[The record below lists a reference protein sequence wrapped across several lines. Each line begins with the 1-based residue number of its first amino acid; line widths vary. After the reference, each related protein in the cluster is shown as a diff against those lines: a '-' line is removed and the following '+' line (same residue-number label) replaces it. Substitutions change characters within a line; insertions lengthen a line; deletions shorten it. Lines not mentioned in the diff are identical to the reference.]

1 MTEQAIVVVSPSCV
15 NKKGRDI
22 DGCLEG
28 MFFLG
33 KKEDGVTGEMDITG
47 IPIITTFIAAHEMW
61 GDGGW
66 RPFQTLEKCGEI
78 RCVVVTSKH
87 VEKYK
92 GCQFYTR
99 EELLRMDSEF
109 VIGNIMRELYEY
121 IDNRGLSLYL
131 EELETS
137 ERL

>member
-1 MTEQAIVVVSPSCV
+1 MTEQAIVVVSPSRV
-15 NKKGRDI
+15 NKKGKDI

-33 KKEDGVTGEMDITG
+33 KKEDGDTG

-87 VEKYK
+87 VDKYK

-99 EELLRMDSEF
+99 NCCEWILNL
-109 VIGNIMRELYEY
+109 
-121 IDNRGLSLYL
+121 
-131 EELETS
+131 
-137 ERL
+137 

>member
-1 MTEQAIVVVSPSCV
+1 MTEQAIVVVSPRRV
-15 NKKGRDI
+15 TKKGGDI

-87 VEKYK
+87 
-92 GCQFYTR
+92 
-99 EELLRMDSEF
+99 L
-109 VIGNIMRELYEY
+109 
-121 IDNRGLSLYL
+121 
-131 EELETS
+131 
-137 ERL
+137 